1 MSGWETVTVREISEG
16 AAAKT
21 VFFFK
26 RGQRNGRD
34 ADKRGKDGGRRLR

>member
-21 VFFFK
+21 VFFS
-26 RGQRNGRD
+26 D
-34 ADKRGKDGGRRLR
+34 EGKGMGETQTKEERTVEGD